1 MVYETKNPANRR
13 PLAPAFFVGEG
24 SLIKK
29 AKTFFETIAGPS
41 AFLLNSSLIAIPYLL
56 FLQLADG
63 TSLTAILP
71 LVIFYTLR
79 MTGIFLLRSI
89 RAGADSYFVMM
100 LSLALGAA
108 GALCGVL
115 GVLCFPF
122 FTSSAILLGLSTAFI
137 QPAFTT
143 LHFQRQEQNQ
153 NSGTAGK
160 PKKNFAPLAFAA
172 VFLLALTALP
182 SPIRTGGVMLLYLV
196 LFLLAF
202 YSTSRGRAHAFRFIH
217 LKNVTVSPRYAA
229 VFLVFFVLLIVLRIA
244 RLTLDAQ
251 ELDVVTIWFAVAFLA
266 AMLLVWLRRKRA
278 RLPLWLNLLSFANGM
293 CGNFLFIFGSFYVG
307 AVYGIG
313 EAAAYVY
320 VPFVL
325 GMGCSM
331 AFASKLWRLAG
342 KASPFTVQAAGACA
356 GLVLLMT
363 PFYFPAGVFLVSFFF
378 SGTSS
383 LLNRE
388 YYHTQSIPTDRRLVS
403 KFTIQDIGSIT
414 CQFITAAFLLA
425 LFSFYRLPSAAFFT
439 LTEQTAHPETLV
451 HVVRIVRF
459 WGCLTL
465 AALYAGVLAARK
477 KGAARKTP
485 AAE

>member
-1 MVYETKNPANRR
+1 M
-13 PLAPAFFVGEG
+13 APAFFAQEG

-29 AKTFFETIAGPS
+29 AKAFFGSIAGSS

-56 FLQLADG
+56 FLQLVDG
-63 TSLTAILP
+63 TSLATVLP

-89 RAGADSYFVMM
+89 RAGADSYFMM
-100 LSLALGAA
+100 MFSLVLGAA

-115 GVLCFPF
+115 GVFYFPF
-122 FTSSAILLGLSTAFI
+122 FTPSAILLGLSTAFI

-143 LHFQRQEQNQ
+143 LHFQRQEQTQ
-153 NSGTAGK
+153 TSGAGK
-160 PKKNFAPLAFAA
+160 PKKNFAPLAFVA
-172 VFLLALTALP
+172 VFLLALMALP
-182 SPIRTGGVMLLYLV
+182 SPIRTGGVMLLYLA
-196 LFLLAF
+196 LFLLAL
-202 YSTSRGRAHAFRFIH
+202 YSASRDPAHTLRFVR

-229 VFLVFFVLLIVLRIA
+229 VFLIFFVLLIVLRIA
-244 RLTLDAQ
+244 RLTFDAQ
-251 ELDVVTIWFAVAFLA
+251 ELDVVTIWFAVAFLI
-266 AMLLVWLRRKRA
+266 AMLLVWLRRKQA
-278 RLPLWLNLLSFANGM
+278 RLPLWLNLLSLANGM

-331 AFASKLWRLAG
+331 AFASKLWKLAG
-342 KASPFTVQAAGACA
+342 GVSPFTVQAIGACA
-356 GLVLLMT
+356 SLVLLMT

-403 KFTIQDIGSIT
+403 KFTMQDIGSIT
-414 CQFITAAFLLA
+414 YQFIIAAFLLA
-425 LFSFYRLPSAAFFT
+425 LFSFYRLPAAAFFT
-439 LTEQTAHPETLV
+439 MTEQVSHPETLV
-451 HVVRIVRF
+451 HAVQIVRF
-459 WGCLTL
+459 WGCLIL

-477 KGAARKTP
+477 KGAVKKAP
-485 AAE
+485 SAE